1 MPNDNNFLIFTI
13 IIIVM
18 IFFIIYIISIFS
30 DDKKQFTLTND
41 ALKDVFIQKDDSD
54 EKIKIKYIKI
64 AYKRLYNKDM
74 NIDKYL
80 KKCLE
85 ITKSFCLNLIFEKYM
100 TSSKIKEC
108 EKKDL
113 FSAYYISLLKNRL
126 NNGILSENDFYDENK
141 QILYIQNHNIPRKIN
156 DKTFFFFK
164 DVFIF
169 RNKTKLEDLVND
181 LYMIYKEI
189 QLHYQYNFSITIIV
203 IITVIIIIFEIFFF
217 I

>member
-1 MPNDNNFLIFTI
+1 M
-13 IIIVM
+13 
-18 IFFIIYIISIFS
+18 
-30 DDKKQFTLTND
+30 K
-41 ALKDVFIQKDDSD
+41 
-54 EKIKIKYIKI
+54 
-64 AYKRLYNKDM
+64 
-74 NIDKYL
+74 
-80 KKCLE
+80 
-85 ITKSFCLNLIFEKYM
+85 
-100 TSSKIKEC
+100 SSKIKEC

-189 QLHYQYNFSITIIV
+189 QLH
-203 IITVIIIIFEIFFF
+203 
-217 I
+217 

>member
-1 MPNDNNFLIFTI
+1 MPINNNFLIFTI

-30 DDKKQFTLTND
+30 DNKKQFNLTND

-64 AYKRLYNKDM
+64 AYKKLYNKDM

-85 ITKSFCLNLIFEKYM
+85 KEKKTKSFCLNLIFEKYM

-126 NNGILSENDFYDENK
+126 NNGILSEKDFYDENK

-156 DKTFFFFK
+156 DTTFFFFK

-169 RNKTKLEDLVND
+169 RNETKLDDLTND
-181 LYMIYKEI
+181 LYRIYKEI
-189 QLHYQYNFSITIIV
+189 QLH
-203 IITVIIIIFEIFFF
+203 
-217 I
+217 

>member
-1 MPNDNNFLIFTI
+1 MFLQNQF
-13 IIIVM
+13 VM

-30 DDKKQFTLTND
+30 DNKKQFNLTND

-64 AYKRLYNKDM
+64 AYKKLYNKDM
-74 NIDKYL
+74 NIDRYL

-85 ITKSFCLNLIFEKYM
+85 NEKKTKSFCLNLIFEKYM
-100 TSSKIKEC
+100 KSSKIKEC

-189 QLHYQYNFSITIIV
+189 QLH
-203 IITVIIIIFEIFFF
+203 
-217 I
+217 